1 MRRMQMKYLYV
12 LVNAETGFYTEQTY
26 VSMLS
31 LRHVSPNAYITL
43 IVDDETEKNKR
54 NPFFDSI
61 KQLTNEYKVIPLDKD
76 MPPVA
81 RSRFL
86 KTSMRQYVEE
96 DFLYI
101 DSDTIWASPVD
112 ETDFTSDI
120 MGVLDGNCLLENN
133 PIRDYIQILFKK
145 TNLYPKLNCFFN
157 GGVIYSKDTPFSH
170 NFFKQWHNKWKESSK
185 SGCFV
190 DQPALNC
197 VIEEICSPEKMQLP
211 GEYNAQI
218 GYSWDHFFNA
228 KIIHYFSSSF
238 ESTFNFNEPYI
249 LKNKE
254 FWQKFSNDGISAK
267 VQQIINNPRVAFRK
281 GFSIKDAEEEKL
293 LKSPLY
299 GFIKDLYG
307 KKINGKKSRFDFLEK
322 TIVLISKFLNAI
334 HSRN

>member
-1 MRRMQMKYLYV
+1 MKYLYV
-12 LVNAETGFYTEQTY
+12 LVNSETGFYTEQTY

-43 IVDDETEKNKR
+43 LVDDETDKNNKR
-54 NPFFDSI
+54 PLFDAI

-101 DSDTIWASPVD
+101 DSDTIWAGPIN

-133 PIRDYIQILFKK
+133 PNRDYIQVLFKK
-145 TNLYPKLNCFFN
+145 TNLYPKQNCFFN
-157 GGVIYSKDTPFSH
+157 GGIMYSKDTPFSH
-170 NFFKQWHNKWKESSK
+170 NFFKQWHDKWKESSK

-197 VIEEICSPEKMQLP
+197 VIEEIGSPETMLLP

-218 GYSWDHFFNA
+218 TYSWDYFFNA
-228 KIIHYFSSSF
+228 KIIHYFSTSF
-238 ESTFNFNEPYI
+238 ENKFNFKEPYI

-254 FWQKFSNDGISAK
+254 FWQEMSNGGITEK
-267 VQQIINNPRVAFRK
+267 VCQIINNPREAFQK
-281 GFSIKDAEEEKL
+281 GFSIKGAEEEKL
-293 LKSPLY
+293 LKTPLY

-307 KKINGKKSRFDFLEK
+307 KKNCGQKSRFDFLEK
-322 TIVLISKFLNAI
+322 TIVLVSRILNAI
-334 HSRN
+334 HMRN